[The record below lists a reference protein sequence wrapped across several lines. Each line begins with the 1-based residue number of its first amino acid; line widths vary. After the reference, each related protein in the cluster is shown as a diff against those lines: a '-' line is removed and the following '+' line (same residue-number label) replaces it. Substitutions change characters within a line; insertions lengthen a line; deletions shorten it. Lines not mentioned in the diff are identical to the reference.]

1 MDSEGLSP
9 CVETALTAKWF
20 YLFCFRAFVR
30 CFYLPFICARYNVF
44 FTKPPDSKLMKLVY
58 AVICLALVTASCQ
71 DSSQT
76 TETTPLL
83 KSDTSFV
90 VGPEL
95 PQKDSQAVAPTT
107 PTAKQQA
114 PARKNQ
120 ATVASSS
127 NSQGNTPA
135 ATEESGNATQ
145 PAGEPAKKGW
155 SKTAKGAVIGGV
167 VGAGA
172 GAVINKKNRAAGA
185 VIGGVV
191 GAGAG
196 AVIGNEMDKKDGRH

>member
-1 MDSEGLSP
+1 
-9 CVETALTAKWF
+9 
-20 YLFCFRAFVR
+20 
-30 CFYLPFICARYNVF
+30 
-44 FTKPPDSKLMKLVY
+44 MKLFY
-58 AVICLALVTASCQ
+58 TAICLGLLTVSCKEN
-71 DSSQT
+71 SQT

-95 PQKDSQAVAPTT
+95 SQNDSQVVA
-107 PTAKQQA
+107 TAAPVQQEQA
-114 PARKNQ
+114 PAPTRKK
-120 ATVASSS
+120 ATTVAKVDDSPGS
-127 NSQGNTPA
+127 TPA
-135 ATEESGNATQ
+135 ATQESGTATQ
-145 PAGEPAKKGW
+145 PAAEEPAKKGW
-155 SKTAKGAVIGGV
+155 SKTAKGAVVGGV

-172 GAVINKKNRAAGA
+172 GAIINKKNRAAGA